1 MLPPVRRPASHVFE
15 PPDLSQTRIDAA
27 FGNRAQRI
35 QGLTP
40 ARAVH
45 RGRAPPA
52 LARRAG
58 GPSRAQAHLGI
69 IPRVS
74 RGTGGFCRYRRGRKK
89 NSNSRSRA
97 WHFSCAAERNLQTP
111 DEDQR

>member
-1 MLPPVRRPASHVFE
+1 MLPLVRRPASHVFE
-15 PPDLSQTRIDAA
+15 PPDLWQTRIDAA
-27 FGNRAQRI
+27 FGDRAQRI
-35 QGLTP
+35 QGSTP

-45 RGRAPPA
+45 RGRVPPA

-58 GPSRAQAHLGI
+58 GPGRAQAHLGI

-111 DEDQR
+111 YEDQR